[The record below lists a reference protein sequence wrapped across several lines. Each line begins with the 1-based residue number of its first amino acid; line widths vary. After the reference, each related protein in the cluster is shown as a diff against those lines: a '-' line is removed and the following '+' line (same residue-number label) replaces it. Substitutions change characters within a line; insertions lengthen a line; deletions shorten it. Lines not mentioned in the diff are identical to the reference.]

1 MKKMIIGLT
10 TGLAVLATGA
20 VGIAAASPIAA
31 DDPQGMAGWSGIGLS
46 VNDLQRDPCISC
58 DQIDADDDGICDR
71 WEAQS
76 QASVDAELLFT
87 DDRIGNGFVDADGDG
102 ICDRWE
108 ARSQASADR
117 EEAVRDPSGGGICD
131 QSGRRIHQRQADADP
146 NDDRIGL
153 TGRGGNEGRQ
163 RYGQR

>member
-10 TGLAVLATGA
+10 TSLAVLATGA

-46 VNDLQRDPCISC
+46 VNELQRDPCISC
-58 DQIDADDDGICDR
+58 DQIDAD
-71 WEAQS
+71 
-76 QASVDAELLFT
+76 
-87 DDRIGNGFVDADGDG
+87 GDG

-108 ARSQASADR
+108 ARLQASADR
-117 EEAVRDPSGGGICD
+117 EEAVRDPSGGICD
-131 QSGRRIHQRQADADP
+131 QSGRRIHQCQEDADP